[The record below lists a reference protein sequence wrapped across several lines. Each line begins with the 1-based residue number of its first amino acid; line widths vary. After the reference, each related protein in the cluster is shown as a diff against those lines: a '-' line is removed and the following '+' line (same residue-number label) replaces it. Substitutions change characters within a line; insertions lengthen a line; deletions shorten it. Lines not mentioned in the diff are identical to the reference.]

1 MDLIHVEPTK
11 PRWEELASIH
21 GIELNPINPTLPTP
35 MWEARIENF
44 GTIVAVV
51 GDSPKEAVVRLIHRL
66 KLNGWQEVT
75 V

>member
-1 MDLIHVEPTK
+1 MDLIHIEPTK
-11 PRWEELASIH
+11 PRWLELASIH
-21 GIELNPINPTLPTP
+21 GIELHPINPSLLNTI
-35 MWEARIENF
+35 WEARIENF

-51 GDSPKEAVVRLIHRL
+51 GDSPKEAVVRLMHRL